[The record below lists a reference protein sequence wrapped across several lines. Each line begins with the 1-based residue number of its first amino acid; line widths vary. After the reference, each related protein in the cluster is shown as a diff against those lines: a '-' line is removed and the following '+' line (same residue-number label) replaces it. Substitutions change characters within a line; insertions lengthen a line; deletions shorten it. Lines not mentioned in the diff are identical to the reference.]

1 MSFGNVIR
9 KLRREAEMTQE
20 ELAELL
26 AISPQAVSRWETEAA
41 MPDISLLPRLAN
53 IFNVSADELLEIN
66 VAKNEEKIEEFLK
79 NAKRALHHG
88 DFQKSAEILGE
99 AHSMFPRSYKIMYE
113 LANSLLCVYSRQG
126 KKEYDDVIALCRNL
140 LNNCTDNTL
149 RYEAMETLGLA
160 YHYAG
165 KDEEMIKLSEQMTP
179 FAYSKERFM
188 MWRWGFDSEALAK
201 RQGYFS
207 DLLHELLYTL
217 LLIPNSKKYS
227 REETIQI
234 WKQIIDI
241 TEIIFPNGDYHVF
254 AQIAATT
261 CDCIARK
268 YLQNGEKE
276 ECLYWFE
283 RACDYIVYLD
293 TYDTNPIN
301 TAPAPH
307 TSLALNGVK
316 GSRWIKENGRT
327 MSEEYLKAWHEGK
340 EMEKIREEA
349 RFKSIIE
356 RLKEHAVKT

>member
-1 MSFGNVIR
+1 MSFGQIIK
-9 KLRREAEMTQE
+9 KLRRKADMTQE

-26 AISPQAVSRWETEAA
+26 AISPQAVSRWETDAA
-41 MPDISLLPRLAN
+41 MPDISLLPRLTN

-66 VAKNEEKIEEFLK
+66 VAKNEEKINEFLK

-99 AHSMFPRSYKIMYE
+99 AHRMFPRSYKIMYE

-126 KKEYDDVIALCRNL
+126 KKEYDDVIALCKNIL
-140 LNNCTDNTL
+140 DNCTDSTL
-149 RYEAMETLGLA
+149 RYEALDTLALA

-165 KDEEMIKLSEQMTP
+165 KNEEMLKLSEQMTP
-179 FAYSKERFM
+179 FAYSKERLM
-188 MWRWGFDSEALAK
+188 MWRWGFDSEALTK
-201 RQGYFS
+201 RQNYLS

-227 REETIQI
+227 SEETIQI
-234 WKQIIDI
+234 WKRIVDII
-241 TEIIFPNGDYHVF
+241 EIMFPDGDYQVF
-254 AQIAATT
+254 AQQAATA

-268 YLQNGEKE
+268 YLQNGDE
-276 ECLYWFE
+276 EQCLYWLE

-293 TYDTNPIN
+293 TYDVNPKD

-307 TSLALNGVK
+307 TSLALKGAK

-327 MSEEYLKAWHEGK
+327 MSGEYLKAWQGAK
-340 EMEKIREEA
+340 EMEKMREET
-349 RFKSIIE
+349 RFKAIVE
-356 RLKEHAVKT
+356 RLKEHATAD